1 MWCRYAYASFQRRTN
16 VPLTVP
22 AHFSLPAS
30 LAGQKVQAPGLT
42 EGAPPQQHALSLVF
56 MILRSKATPDG
67 ELHYNAILE
76 HVDVRQCA
84 LFALTLYL
92 WAKHDIAGG
101 DLPVGLVDRAQL
113 GGSAPSHYGNMLFSA
128 DDPGKQKSP
137 PPGVLYPKLCPS
149 QFDKQFR
156 Q

>member
-1 MWCRYAYASFQRRTN
+1 M
-16 VPLTVP
+16 
-22 AHFSLPAS
+22 
-30 LAGQKVQAPGLT
+30 QAPGLM

-113 GGSAPSHYGNMLFSA
+113 GGNAPPHYGNMLFSA